1 MRSKSSVLMIVALST
16 LASGANA
23 QEIVAA
29 SNTTQFVLD
38 SAFLLAGSLAAL
50 MVVFAFGLRDVG
62 LARPQHT
69 FSVCLRMM
77 GMVCVSAIAFW
88 ITGYNLMYLVE
99 SGGLLGEFRVW
110 FPNDDD
116 PLTLGYPSG
125 IHWAF
130 QMALA
135 SIGVAIVSSAI
146 SERVKLWSFLIF
158 TAAFAG
164 LVYPIIAGWVWGGGY
179 LDDAWSFYDFAGAGV
194 VHITGGGAALM
205 AASVV
210 GPRSGRHLQTGG
222 RHIPSE
228 ALPLTAFGSGL
239 IWLSLLVV
247 MASRVDAV
255 STIEGAIT
263 IGKVLT
269 SALLAAAGAVL
280 AALFLTQ
287 VVYKRVGLVTASCAA
302 VGGLVAISADPV
314 HPSLWQA
321 TMIGSVSGV
330 IVTVAPPFLNRLRID
345 DAGLVVPTHLFCGG
359 WGIVVVAWTN
369 PDAWFVGQIIGAV
382 TIAAFAAMLSLLF
395 WIALKYTLGARL
407 RSEALT
413 ENDSNNGGAQ

>member
-1 MRSKSSVLMIVALST
+1 MRIKLSVLTFVAVL
-16 LASGANA
+16 LATTGATA

-29 SNTTQFVLD
+29 SNTARFVLD
-38 SAFLLAGSLAAL
+38 TAFLLAGALAAL

-77 GMVCVSAIAFW
+77 GMVCVSTIAFW
-88 ITGYNLMYLVE
+88 ISGYNLMYMIE
-99 SGGLLGEFRVW
+99 AGGLLGEFQTWR
-110 FPNDDD
+110 PNDED
-116 PLTLGYPSG
+116 PLSLGYPSG
-125 IHWAF
+125 VHWVF

-135 SIGVAIVSSAI
+135 SIGAAIVSSAI

-164 LVYPIIAGWVWGGGY
+164 LIHPIVAGWVWGGGY
-179 LDDAWSFYDFAGAGV
+179 LDYVWNFYDFAGAGV
-194 VHITGGGAALM
+194 VHITGGAAALM

-210 GPRSGRHLQTGG
+210 GPRSGRHLQAGG

-247 MASRVDAV
+247 MAAKVDTVA
-255 STIEGAIT
+255 TIEGAISIAKIVT
-263 IGKVLT
+263 T
-269 SALLAAAGAVL
+269 ALLAASSAVL

-287 VVYKRVGLVTASCAA
+287 VVYKRVGLVSASCAA
-302 VGGLVAISADPV
+302 VGGLVAISADPL

-321 TMIGSVSGV
+321 TMIGAVSGV
-330 IVTVAPPFLNRLRID
+330 IVTVAPPFLNRFKID

-359 WGIVVVAWTN
+359 WGIVVVAWAN
-369 PDAWFVGQIIGAV
+369 PDASFVGQIVGAATIG
-382 TIAAFAAMLSLLF
+382 AFAATLSMLF

-407 RSEALT
+407 RSEALP
-413 ENDSNNGGAQ
+413 ENDPANAGAR